1 MNDFKIKILI
11 SILSGLIFSF
21 IFVLLALVL
30 PVKDKDEAQF
40 TVQKPKGK
48 LAEISHAMKHR

>member
-21 IFVLLALVL
+21 IFILIALVV
-30 PVKDKDEAQF
+30 PIKDNNDTPLVME
-40 TVQKPKGK
+40 KPKGK
-48 LAEISHAMKHR
+48 LAEISHAMKNK

>member
-30 PVKDKDEAQF
+30 PVKNEDESHYV
-40 TVQKPKGK
+40 VQKPKGK
-48 LAEISHAMKHR
+48 LAEISHAMKNR